1 MKAIIVLIRL
11 IRLTITLAMV
21 ILYLPVILVNTVW
34 VGSKLLIVRYK
45 EGRIISA
52 LNTHLLD
59 SISPRNEVTMGE
71 YKIINLP
78 TTSLIGIGLA
88 FTLFYRKT
96 IYTGREFN
104 EYSPELRKYIV
115 LHEMGHHESAHGMSS
130 KKIPWNPDDRL
141 SPLPTGVLAEVA
153 ADEYALANGADKW
166 VIIKFLAKNLF
177 FAPVNMIIRI
187 YYVWRYKA

>member
-1 MKAIIVLIRL
+1 MTMDKLMNLA
-11 IRLTITLAMV
+11 ITLVMA

-34 VGSKLLIVRYK
+34 VGLNLLIVRYK
-45 EGRIISA
+45 EGRIINP
-52 LNTHLLD
+52 LNTELLD

-88 FTLFYRKT
+88 FTLFYCKT

-141 SPLPTGVLAEVA
+141 SPLPTGVIAEVA
-153 ADEYALANGADKW
+153 ADAYALANGADKW
-166 VIIKFLAKNLF
+166 VITKFLAKNLF
-177 FAPVNMIIRI
+177 FAPVNMLIRI

>member
-1 MKAIIVLIRL
+1 MTMDKL
-11 IRLTITLAMV
+11 IRLTIRLTITVLMV
-21 ILYLPVILVNTVW
+21 VLYLPVILVNTVW
-34 VGSKLLIVRYK
+34 VGLKLIIVRYK

-52 LNTHLLD
+52 LNTELLD

-88 FTLFYRKT
+88 FTPFYRKT

-104 EYSPELRKYIV
+104 EYSPELRKYVV

-141 SPLPTGVLAEVA
+141 SPGPTGVIAEVA
-153 ADEYALANGADKW
+153 ADAYALANGADKW
-166 VIIKFLAKNLF
+166 VITKFLAKNLLI
-177 FAPVNMIIRI
+177 APVNMIIRI

>member
-1 MKAIIVLIRL
+1 MTMDKL
-11 IRLTITLAMV
+11 IRLTITVIMA
-21 ILYLPVILVNTVW
+21 ILYLPIILVNTVW
-34 VGSKLLIVRYK
+34 VGLTLLIVRYK
-45 EGRIISA
+45 EGRIINP
-52 LNTHLLD
+52 LNTELLD

-104 EYSPELRKYIV
+104 EYSPELKTYIV
-115 LHEMGHHESAHGMSS
+115 LHEMGHHESPHGMSS

-153 ADEYALANGADKW
+153 ADEYALANGADKYKW

-177 FAPVNMIIRI
+177 IAPVNMIIRI
-187 YYVWRYKA
+187 YYVWRYNKA